1 MVHDPK
7 SSSRAYSSSR
17 LYTAMPPES
26 AARSA
31 LGSVCTAMAVICRGS
46 VRSSG
51 AKIATRP
58 WYSPSEHRRAR
69 RGAQRERHRA
79 DMACFHGSF
88 PPFPCCLLRA
98 VCPKMN
104 ELPVFSVLWIYLL

>member
-46 VRSSG
+46 VR
-51 AKIATRP
+51 
-58 WYSPSEHRRAR
+58 
-69 RGAQRERHRA
+69 
-79 DMACFHGSF
+79 
-88 PPFPCCLLRA
+88 
-98 VCPKMN
+98 
-104 ELPVFSVLWIYLL
+104 

>member
-58 WYSPSEHRRAR
+58 WYSPSE
-69 RGAQRERHRA
+69 Q
-79 DMACFHGSF
+79 
-88 PPFPCCLLRA
+88 
-98 VCPKMN
+98 
-104 ELPVFSVLWIYLL
+104 

>member
-58 WYSPSEHRRAR
+58 WYSPSEQYYA
-69 RGAQRERHRA
+69 
-79 DMACFHGSF
+79 FF
-88 PPFPCCLLRA
+88 PPESANIAAPA
-98 VCPKMN
+98 AAHSASDTAP
-104 ELPVFSVLWIYLL
+104 I